1 MKVVH
6 KMKNTKTNKLQLPLV
21 DIRDDIGLEDVTII
35 NPIGTLS
42 KEENEEIIKSCIE
55 GLKALKNP
63 DRWMTWEESDRILTE
78 KYFSGNV

>member
-1 MKVVH
+1 
-6 KMKNTKTNKLQLPLV
+6 MKNTQTKKLQLPNI

-35 NPIGTLS
+35 NPIENLS

-55 GLKALKNP
+55 GLKALKVPN
-63 DRWMTWEESDRILTE
+63 RWMTWEESDRIFTE

>member
-1 MKVVH
+1 ME
-6 KMKNTKTNKLQLPLV
+6 NTKTKKLQLPTV

-35 NPIGTLS
+35 NPIETLS

-55 GLKALKNP
+55 GLKALKDP
-63 DRWMTWEESDRILTE
+63 TRWMTWEESDRFLTE

>member
-1 MKVVH
+1 ME
-6 KMKNTKTNKLQLPLV
+6 NTKTKDLQLPTV

-35 NPIGTLS
+35 NPIETLS

-55 GLKALKNP
+55 GLKALKDP
-63 DRWMTWEESDRILTE
+63 TKWMPWEESDRILTE

>member
-1 MKVVH
+1 MK
-6 KMKNTKTNKLQLPLV
+6 KTKTKELQLPII

-35 NPIGTLS
+35 NPIETLS

-55 GLKALKNP
+55 GLKALKDPN
-63 DRWMTWEESDRILTE
+63 RWMTWEESDRIFTE